1 MEGCG
6 DGIWDGARYFSC
18 RPGYG
23 FFYPLSSLAL
33 DERYKVPANNRKIP
47 MYVYTI
53 LSTVTTLSCM

>member
-6 DGIWDGARYFSC
+6 DDIWYGTRYFSC

-33 DERYKVPANNRKIP
+33 DERYSEQTVDSSKIP
-47 MYVYTI
+47 MIYCVLHTNI
-53 LSTVTTLSCM
+53 HAK